1 MTAKSKTIFG
11 VRLPF
16 FSKSNASEEKL
27 ENGETNN
34 SIIGSYVQPKQKISL
49 VSKDFRK
56 VIVVTG
62 CRGAGLQARQQI
74 LPLSPVRRGFLQYW

>member
-1 MTAKSKTIFG
+1 LTAKSKTIFG

-34 SIIGSYVQPKQKISL
+34 SIIGSYVQPKQK
-49 VSKDFRK
+49 
-56 VIVVTG
+56 
-62 CRGAGLQARQQI
+62 
-74 LPLSPVRRGFLQYW
+74 FLLFPKTSEK